1 VAHDLSYDRRC
12 PECAIL
18 LGEAGISTQPKTY
31 LTPEEYLAIEREAE
45 FRSEYWNGKMFAIS
59 GAREPHND
67 ICVNITA
74 EFRQQLRSR
83 PCKNYSNDMRVRTS
97 SNLYTYPDCVVV
109 CGERRFLD
117 ERRDTLLNPNLLV
130 EVLSP
135 STERYDRGSRFEQ
148 YRGIES
154 LREYL
159 MLASDRIHAELF
171 TKQPNGPWTLSE
183 WRDPEDVVPLES
195 CGCRLKLADIYEKVE
210 FLAE

>member
-1 VAHDLSYDRRC
+1 M
-12 PECAIL
+12 
-18 LGEAGISTQPKTY
+18 STQPKVL

-45 FRSEYWNGKMFAIS
+45 FRSEYWSGEMFAMG

-67 ICVNITA
+67 ICVNVSG
-74 EFRQQLRSR
+74 ELWQQLRSR
-83 PCKNYSNDMRVRTS
+83 PCKIYSNDMRVRTV
-97 SNLYTYPDCVVV
+97 SNLYTYPDGIVV

-117 ERRDTLLNPNLLV
+117 ERRDTLLNPNLII

-135 STERYDRGSRFEQ
+135 STERYDRGSKFEQ

-171 TKQPNGPWTLSE
+171 TKQPNGHWSLSE
-183 WRDPEDVVPLES
+183 WSAPEDVVPLES
-195 CGCRLKLADIYEKVE
+195 CDCRLKLAEVYEKVE
-210 FLAE
+210 FLVE